1 MYEQLGHTIE
11 AENMSFRDLK
21 VEINLGMKYFKG
33 KLTGIF

>member
-1 MYEQLGHTIE
+1 MYEQVGDTIE
-11 AENMSFRDLK
+11 AENMGFRDLK